1 MAESL
6 ATDTDVIV
14 RLLRQRQLQEFA
26 ASKFNRELDVPSDI
40 DPETAVEFVFEKDFT
55 HSGTFSGGPTRYTRG
70 QHITYMPVIRQL
82 RTSGAPMVPV
92 R

>member
-1 MAESL
+1 MPEL
-6 ATDTDVIV
+6 AADNDTIV

-26 ASKFNRELDVPSDI
+26 ASKFNKELDTLPNI
-40 DPETAVEFVFEKDFT
+40 DPDSAVEFVFEKDFT
-55 HSGTFSGGPTRYTRG
+55 HSGMFSGGPVRYLRG
-70 QHITYMPVIRQL
+70 QHITYPPVIREL